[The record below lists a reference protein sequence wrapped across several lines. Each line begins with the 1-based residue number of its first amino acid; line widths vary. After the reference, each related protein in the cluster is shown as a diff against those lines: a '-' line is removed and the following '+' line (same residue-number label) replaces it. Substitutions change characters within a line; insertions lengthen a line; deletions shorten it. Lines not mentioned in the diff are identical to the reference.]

1 MPERGFIKVCIRKN
15 LFEARYDVSGSS
27 FRINLGRTYA
37 CLLKHEIDYGISK
50 IKGVFKLDGCF
61 MMFYREDD
69 ETPYQPTMN
78 RPDYKRGFY
87 YCSRCNISFKDKE
100 VCPYC
105 GIKTRKKGRK
115 NGNGEKPRI
124 NPDFGVE

>member
-1 MPERGFIKVCIRKN
+1 
-15 LFEARYDVSGSS
+15 
-27 FRINLGRTYA
+27 
-37 CLLKHEIDYGISK
+37 
-50 IKGVFKLDGCF
+50 
-61 MMFYREDD
+61 MMFYREDE

-87 YCSRCNISFKDKE
+87 YCSRCGSSFKDK

-115 NGNGEKPRI
+115 NGKGEKPRY
-124 NPDFGVE
+124 DFGVE